1 MKIKRFEELK
11 SFYGQPKPL
20 GGAYKLTVRRR
31 AKKIEKVMVDAVEA
45 ARGLN
50 APVQFSF
57 GGVTVSVRPDHCLQR

>member
-20 GGAYKLTVRRR
+20 GGAYKLTVRRG
-31 AKKIEKVMVDAVEA
+31 AKIEKAMVDAVEA

-57 GGVTVSVRPDHCLQR
+57 GGVTVSV